1 MTSDANKSKFTVFIL
16 LELALAAGLLGLW
29 ACKTLTKKTSS
40 PTNQPAKI
48 EALAKTPAKTP
59 VKTLPKTPAKTSAA
73 PRSAGLPAMASPR
86 IVIEKSKFRLT
97 LYDGAQVVKVYSV
110 ALGANA
116 GHKQREG
123 DRRTPEGT
131 FRVCVRNPRSKYIL
145 SLGLSYP
152 GVADAKRG
160 LAARQITQKQHDAI
174 LYAIRKGKRPPWNTP
189 LGGEIMIHGCRRD
202 AAGTPRKTLGCIAM
216 EDDHIKELYPKI
228 PLGTPVTIKP

>member
-1 MTSDANKSKFTVFIL
+1 MRSNANKSKFTVFIL
-16 LELALAAGLLGLW
+16 LELALAASLLGLW
-29 ACKTLTKKTSS
+29 GCKTLTKHTSS
-40 PTNQPAKI
+40 PADQPAKI
-48 EALAKTPAKTP
+48 EAPSATPAT
-59 VKTLPKTPAKTSAA
+59 TPAKTSARIPA
-73 PRSAGLPAMASPR
+73 KTPPALRAAALPAMVSPR

-110 ALGANA
+110 AIGAND

-174 LYAIRKGKRPPWNTP
+174 VYAIRKGKRPPWNTP

-202 AAGTPRKTLGCIAM
+202 AAGNPRKTLGCIAM

-228 PLGTPVTIKP
+228 PLGTAVTIKP